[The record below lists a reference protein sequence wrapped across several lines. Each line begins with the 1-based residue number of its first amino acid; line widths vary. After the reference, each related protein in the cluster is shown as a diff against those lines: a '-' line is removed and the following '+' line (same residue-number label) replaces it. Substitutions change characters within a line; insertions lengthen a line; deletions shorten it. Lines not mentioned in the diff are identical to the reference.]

1 MENENPL
8 QYQPFAAVPEL
19 DKLRHDLFVNVPEP
33 ERKLSLAMGVGCI
46 LAGLQQRSLPGI
58 LLALAGGA
66 ALYRGATGHCP
77 LYNAMGRPAVAH
89 ARVEEAKPGG
99 PQT

>member
-1 MENENPL
+1 METEAPL

-33 ERKLSLAMGVGCI
+33 ERKLSLALGLGCI
-46 LAGLQQRSLPGI
+46 LAGLQQRSMSGV
-58 LLALAGGA
+58 LLAVAGCG

-77 LYNAMGRPAVAH
+77 LYHAMGRPAVAF
-89 ARVEEAKPGG
+89 AQEANPGG
-99 PQT
+99 QEPQ